1 MRLLIPIPTDES
13 DTKAYNQTK
22 ATWLEYLGKIRI
34 AANVVVFHCLQT
46 SKALNYALRFK
57 VYSKWTKLT
66 LLSMRR
72 DPDHGADI
80 DHHGPDNAMLPKRL
94 DLDNWLL
101 QCRQRIRSMESC
113 MFLWNAGMPVINE

>member
-13 DTKAYNQTK
+13 DTKAYNETRHI
-22 ATWLEYLGKIRI
+22 WREYLGKIRI
-34 AANVVVFHCLQT
+34 SANVVVFHCLQT
-46 SKALNYALRFK
+46 SNDLNQALRFK
-57 VYSKWTKLT
+57 VNNDWTKLT

-72 DPDHGADI
+72 DPDPRGNHDASQ
-80 DHHGPDNAMLPKRL
+80 LPKRL

-101 QCRQRIRSMESC
+101 QCRQRIRNMESC